1 MFDKSVIKTGD
12 KSSFDGRFVF
22 RERLVFYYS
31 RSLGNGRM
39 VHTFV
44 DEDLKSKEACDYQ
57 KKIDAEIEGY
67 TPEGFL
73 EKQYD
78 FGTIVMLSNMT
89 IGAKEIYDTYKQRA
103 DIEQSFDM
111 LKNLLGQDS
120 SYMQDEDALEA
131 WAFINHIALMLCYR
145 LFRAIKDHGLTSKY
159 SVEDLIEYL
168 KSVTKIRIDG
178 GEWIT
183 AEISSK
189 ANKLMDACDIH
200 IT

>member
-78 FGTIVMLSNMT
+78 FGTIVMLSNMN

-103 DIEQSFDM
+103 DIEQ
-111 LKNLLGQDS
+111 
-120 SYMQDEDALEA
+120 
-131 WAFINHIALMLCYR
+131 AF
-145 LFRAIKDHGLTSKY
+145 
-159 SVEDLIEYL
+159 
-168 KSVTKIRIDG
+168 
-178 GEWIT
+178 
-183 AEISSK
+183 
-189 ANKLMDACDIH
+189 
-200 IT
+200 

>member
-1 MFDKSVIKTGD
+1 MFDKSVIKMGD
-12 KSSFDGRFVF
+12 NSSFDGRFVF

-78 FGTIVMLSNMT
+78 FGTIVMLSNMN

-103 DIEQSFDM
+103 DIEQ
-111 LKNLLGQDS
+111 
-120 SYMQDEDALEA
+120 
-131 WAFINHIALMLCYR
+131 AF
-145 LFRAIKDHGLTSKY
+145 
-159 SVEDLIEYL
+159 
-168 KSVTKIRIDG
+168 
-178 GEWIT
+178 
-183 AEISSK
+183 
-189 ANKLMDACDIH
+189 
-200 IT
+200 

>member
-1 MFDKSVIKTGD
+1 
-12 KSSFDGRFVF
+12 
-22 RERLVFYYS
+22 
-31 RSLGNGRM
+31 
-39 VHTFV
+39 
-44 DEDLKSKEACDYQ
+44 
-57 KKIDAEIEGY
+57 
-67 TPEGFL
+67 
-73 EKQYD
+73 
-78 FGTIVMLSNMT
+78 
-89 IGAKEIYDTYKQRA
+89 
-103 DIEQSFDM
+103 
-111 LKNLLGQDS
+111 
-120 SYMQDEDALEA
+120 MQDEDALEA

-145 LFRAIKDHGLTSKY
+145 LFRVIKDHGLTSKY

>member
-1 MFDKSVIKTGD
+1 
-12 KSSFDGRFVF
+12 
-22 RERLVFYYS
+22 
-31 RSLGNGRM
+31 
-39 VHTFV
+39 
-44 DEDLKSKEACDYQ
+44 
-57 KKIDAEIEGY
+57 
-67 TPEGFL
+67 
-73 EKQYD
+73 
-78 FGTIVMLSNMT
+78 MT

-120 SYMQDEDALEA
+120 SYMQDEDALES

-145 LFRAIKDHGLTSKY
+145 LFRVIKDHGLTSKY

-168 KSVTKIRIDG
+168 KSITKIKING

-183 AEISSK
+183 AEVSSK
-189 ANKLMDACDIH
+189 TTKIITACDIH